1 MPVYQYEAF
10 TAGGEKSAG
19 VLEAESPRDAKM
31 RLRQQNLHVTRLAP
45 ASFVQR
51 RATMFAQLG
60 RFSRGRLMEV
70 ESVTRQLS
78 LLLEN
83 EVKLT
88 DALNIVMAEVSDKKM
103 NLALR
108 DIRDRVANGSSVGD
122 AMGPHEWLFGQMYIS
137 MVHVGETA
145 GTLPEVLRKM
155 AEHLRERA
163 TRQGQLT
170 TVMIYPMVMVCA
182 AIGVIV
188 FLMWK
193 VFPEIRKVIEGS
205 GGRLPL
211 PTQLLIF
218 LSNTVTGYYFV
229 IFPVL
234 AGLLIV
240 LAAAL
245 RTARGRRTKDALLLR
260 VPVLGDLI
268 RKTQTAQFTST
279 LQTLLA
285 SGVKMADS
293 MVVLLDTT
301 NNTYM
306 RDTIEDLR
314 ESIMRGSDVSTVLR
328 RSRIFPRGIAHMV
341 AVGEQSGELEQVL
354 GRLTTNMNAEVEL
367 TITRLNAILQPV
379 IVIALAVIVG
389 FIVAAVML
397 PILEMGHLQNL

>member
-1 MPVYQYEAF
+1 
-10 TAGGEKSAG
+10 
-19 VLEAESPRDAKM
+19 
-31 RLRQQNLHVTRLAP
+31 
-45 ASFVQR
+45 
-51 RATMFAQLG
+51 
-60 RFSRGRLMEV
+60 
-70 ESVTRQLS
+70 
-78 LLLEN
+78 
-83 EVKLT
+83 
-88 DALNIVMAEVSDKKM
+88 
-103 NLALR
+103 
-108 DIRDRVANGSSVGD
+108 
-122 AMGPHEWLFGQMYIS
+122 
-137 MVHVGETA
+137 
-145 GTLPEVLRKM
+145 
-155 AEHLRERA
+155 
-163 TRQGQLT
+163 
-170 TVMIYPMVMVCA
+170 
-182 AIGVIV
+182 
-188 FLMWK
+188 
-193 VFPEIRKVIEGS
+193 
-205 GGRLPL
+205 
-211 PTQLLIF
+211 
-218 LSNTVTGYYFV
+218 
-229 IFPVL
+229 VL